1 MSYVLPLKPHLKLL
15 MHISLQKVNDEI
27 ALPLCHLINKI
38 FLTNIVPKQFKLAV
52 VTPIYK
58 RVMANIQHTAL
69 AKILRKQGNNC
80 ISKQR
85 FGFREGLSTNDAIT
99 KLTREVTNFWKKVNP
114 QCVCSWILPR
124 HLTLLVIVRC
134 WSHKLLTTNYDKTFC
149 VPFSNT
155 ARCLPQYQQ
164 KAR

>member
-15 MHISLQKVNDEI
+15 MHISEALNIISSLKNRKSSGHDNIPSEVYKKVNDEI

-38 FLTNIVPKQFKLAV
+38 FLTNIVPK
-52 VTPIYK
+52 
-58 RVMANIQHTAL
+58 H
-69 AKILRKQGNNC
+69 
-80 ISKQR
+80 
-85 FGFREGLSTNDAIT
+85 
-99 KLTREVTNFWKKVNP
+99 
-114 QCVCSWILPR
+114 
-124 HLTLLVIVRC
+124 
-134 WSHKLLTTNYDKTFC
+134 HKLLTTNYDKTFC